1 MQYMYLPSPR
11 RLDVCFILRRCE
23 EGRVAGGLG
32 LDCRQGGK
40 PHGKHIEFVDVV
52 TFDVGTLG
60 GSGGGGGG
68 LFVAGVSMLLIEDGP
83 DDGILGGDLGLEDV
97 PAEQMFDAAGG
108 HVVGRRGID
117 VDVLAHLGDG
127 LANVASVGLEV
138 VVGVPED
145 GNVLVV

>member
-60 GSGGGGGG
+60 GSGGG
-68 LFVAGVSMLLIEDGP
+68 LFVAVVSMLLVEEGNTIH
-83 DDGILGGDLGLEDV
+83 
-97 PAEQMFDAAGG
+97 QKFF
-108 HVVGRRGID
+108 
-117 VDVLAHLGDG
+117 HLLIADSMI
-127 LANVASVGLEV
+127 NFK
-138 VVGVPED
+138 
-145 GNVLVV
+145 